1 MEIRAERGE
10 EMSAEKIG
18 LRAALRSPGRV
29 TRIKGFPQSLARTI
43 LPDATIRRGFRTRCR
58 IK

>member
-18 LRAALRSPGRV
+18 LRAARSPGRV

-43 LPDATIRRGFRTRCR
+43 FPDATIRRGFRTRCW